1 MLDGTTPHL
10 RNFWYLALAGRDLK
24 PGGMTGVKLLGET
37 LLLGRTSDGAVF
49 ALRDICPHRGIP
61 LRHGDFDGREV
72 ACCYHGWRF
81 APDGRCTAIPS
92 LVEGQDFDVSKVR
105 VQAYPCREV
114 QGNIWVYLS
123 DAEPEGAAKG
133 DAKGNG
139 GAPGEDG
146 LPEVPRVP
154 GPADAPPQVSLSRH
168 FPCHADHAAFGLMD
182 PTHAAFVHTSW
193 WWKKKAGTLRNKEKH
208 FEPAPLGWRM
218 ARHRLPPENRAY
230 KLLGDHVTT
239 EITYSL
245 PGIRVEAIEGE
256 RHSAVALTA
265 ITPIDDRNTVVHQS
279 LYCTAGWVVPFR
291 PLGKLLAG
299 IFLDQDL
306 DMVVKQKEGL
316 DQHPKLLLV
325 DDADTQAKWFHRV
338 KLAWLKAAEAGEPFE
353 TPIKARTLRWRS

>member
-1 MLDGTTPHL
+1 MLDGTTPLL

-24 PGGMTGVKLLGET
+24 AGRMTGLRLLGES
-37 LLLGRTSDGAVF
+37 LLLGRTKDGGVF

-61 LRHGDFDGREV
+61 LRHGSFDGREV

-92 LVEGQDFDVSKVR
+92 LVEGQDFDVSQVR
-105 VQAYPCREV
+105 VPAYPCREV
-114 QGNIWVYLS
+114 QGNIWVFMPE
-123 DAEPEGAAKG
+123 AENGEAPSNTAS
-133 DAKGNG
+133 G
-139 GAPGEDG
+139 GANGA
-146 LPEVPRVP
+146 LPEVPQVP
-154 GPADAPPQVSLSRH
+154 GPADAVPQVTLSRL

-193 WWKKKAGTLRNKEKH
+193 WWKRKAGQLRNKEKH

-265 ITPIDDRNTVVHQS
+265 ITPIDEDSTQVHQS
-279 LYCTAGWVVPFR
+279 LYCTADWVKPFR

-306 DMVVKQKEGL
+306 DMVIKQKEGL
-316 DQHPKLLLV
+316 EQKPKLMLV

-338 KLAWLKAAEAGEPFE
+338 KIEWLRAAEQGRPFE
-353 TPIKARTLRWRS
+353 TPIKGRTLRWRS